1 MDERLSER
9 PAPVAKEEAV
19 VTRFIFALI
28 GVSGFILLTAVGALI
43 RIPLPFTPVPVTL
56 QTFFVLLSGAI
67 LGRRLG
73 PLSQGGYVCLGVF
86 GVPLFAGGG
95 GYLHILGPTGGYLIG
110 FIVASWIVG
119 RLLDSGKGL
128 SFIKVSLVMAF
139 ASLVIYLLGALHL
152 ALVVNT
158 GLRKA
163 ILMGV
168 LPFISGDTLKLLVAA
183 VLYWRFSGRL
193 NKLFPR

>member
-1 MDERLSER
+1 MGEKTGERT
-9 PAPVAKEEAV
+9 APIAREEAV
-19 VTRFIFALI
+19 AARFIYALI
-28 GVSGFILLTAVGALI
+28 GVSAFIFLTAVGALI
-43 RIPLPFTPVPVTL
+43 RIPLPFTPVPLTL
-56 QTFFVLLSGAI
+56 QTFFVLLSGAL

-128 SFIKVSLVMAF
+128 PFIKVLPVMAL
-139 ASLVIYLLGALHL
+139 ASLVIYLLGTVHL
-152 ALVVNT
+152 ALVVNV

-163 ILMGV
+163 IFMGV
-168 LPFISGDTLKLLVAA
+168 LPFIPGDTLKVLAAA
-183 VLYWRFSGRL
+183 VLYWRFNGRL
-193 NKLFPR
+193 SKLFPR